1 VIGIYHWKRKI
12 RQTISLDAEM
22 ADNLSPTAKSDNI
35 DDAQGDADLWPALAP
50 NMPKRELFPCCAGQC
65 NVYVAPQ

>member
-1 VIGIYHWKRKI
+1 
-12 RQTISLDAEM
+12 M